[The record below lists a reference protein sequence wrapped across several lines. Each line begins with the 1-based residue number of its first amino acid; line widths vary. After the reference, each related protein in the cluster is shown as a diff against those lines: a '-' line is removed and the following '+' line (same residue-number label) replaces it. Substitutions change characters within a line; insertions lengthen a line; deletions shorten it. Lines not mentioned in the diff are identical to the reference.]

1 LSGKRHAFDMEMLT
15 VASLFRMRVVE
26 LPIQVHQS
34 VLFSVRGIIRM
45 LVDMAGIVYRAQ
57 TGLLR
62 VISDER

>member
-1 LSGKRHAFDMEMLT
+1 MEMLT